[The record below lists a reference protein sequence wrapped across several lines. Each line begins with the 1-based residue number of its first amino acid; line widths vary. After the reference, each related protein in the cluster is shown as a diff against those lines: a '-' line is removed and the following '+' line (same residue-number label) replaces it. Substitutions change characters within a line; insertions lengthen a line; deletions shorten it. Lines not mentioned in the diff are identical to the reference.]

1 MHKPAT
7 PCRAK
12 EKPIPFLLNY
22 LNRGYMQITSG
33 TGYYI
38 VLMSN
43 QKKKK

>member
-12 EKPIPFLLNY
+12 EKPFLLNY
-22 LNRGYMQITSG
+22 LDRRYMQITSG

-43 QKKKK
+43 QEKNK